1 MTRRIA
7 IGWGCVLLLAG
18 GLLLG
23 ACGTPDTTP
32 GAGVGFAPSLATP
45 DVVIALASP
54 TATATPS
61 PTPTTAATP
70 EGTAAPLSVM
80 AYVQSFSRIIDREVQ
95 FVRGDLTLMASGA
108 DDAALAAQLQTE
120 LPERQQLF
128 DDLKKLNPPDELKT
142 LQTNTVAS
150 EQQVLDSQQ
159 QLIQG
164 VQTGD
169 QSLIDG
175 ATQTILNG
183 QLTQLYCSSGSV
195 QEMMQKQLGVPVGT
209 PSAADLAAIPQDFR
223 DYNNTLLPLVNDMV
237 SQYRSLCPLLP
248 SAVSNKAAYVAQ
260 LKQIL
265 PAISKDVDG
274 LKQITPPEKF
284 SEYHQDLVAGYQ
296 KLVASEQLEVQGY
309 EQNDESVK
317 IQARV
322 AQAQGELKLL
332 DAQTALNSAL
342 MNEMTGP

>member
-32 GAGVGFAPSLATP
+32 GAGVGFGPSTATP

-61 PTPTTAATP
+61 PTTAATP
-70 EGTAAPLSVM
+70 EGTPAPLSMM
-80 AYVQSFSRIIDREVQ
+80 AYIQPFSRIADREVQ
-95 FVRGDLTLMASGA
+95 LVRGDLTLLASGA
-108 DDAALAAQLQTE
+108 DDAALASQLQTE

-175 ATQTILNG
+175 ATETILNG
-183 QLTQLYCSSGSV
+183 QLTQSYCSSGSV

-223 DYNNTLLPLVNDMV
+223 DYNNTLLPLVNDMA

-284 SEYHQDLVAGYQ
+284 SEYHQDLVVGYQ

-317 IQARV
+317 IQARA